1 MIIFIIGITG
11 VGKSVLGKQ
20 LARKLNMNFVDLD
33 AYVQIRENKTIE
45 QMFEISQEYFRKAE
59 TNALFATAR
68 LDNHVISTGGGI
80 VLNAQNIEFMKSHGF
95 VLHLH
100 RPIGDIVKRLN
111 IKKRPLLKN
120 KSTIYTLYEQRKK
133 PL

>member
-1 MIIFIIGITG
+1 MMIIFIIGITG

-59 TNALFATAR
+59 TNALFC
-68 LDNHVISTGGGI
+68 NC
-80 VLNAQNIEFMKSHGF
+80 
-95 VLHLH
+95 
-100 RPIGDIVKRLN
+100 
-111 IKKRPLLKN
+111 
-120 KSTIYTLYEQRKK
+120 
-133 PL
+133 